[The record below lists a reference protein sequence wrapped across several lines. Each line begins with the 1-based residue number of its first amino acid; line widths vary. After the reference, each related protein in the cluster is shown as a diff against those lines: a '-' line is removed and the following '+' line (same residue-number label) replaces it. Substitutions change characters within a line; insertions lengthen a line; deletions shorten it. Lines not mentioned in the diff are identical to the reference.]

1 MMVRVRYAPSPTG
14 LQHIGGVR
22 TALFNYLFARAQGGA
37 FVLRIEDTDQERYS
51 EEALEDIYATF
62 EWLGISW
69 DEGPDR
75 GGPYGPYFQSQR
87 LERYHKAVRSLL
99 DAGKAY
105 ECFCSAERL
114 AGLRSEGARDGVVGY
129 DRRCRN
135 LDDEQRAAYRAE
147 GITPVVRLKVPDN
160 GAASFEDLLLGTV
173 KRKYKDLSP
182 DPIILKSDGFPTYHL
197 ANVVDD
203 HEMEISHVL
212 RAQEW
217 LSSTPLHILL
227 YEAFGYEP
235 PRYCHLPFVTGKDGQ
250 KLSKRHGATSVVEFR
265 KQGYLPEALTNYI
278 ALLGWSYDDSREFFT
293 LRELEQL
300 FSIEKLNKA
309 PAVFDYKKLEWFNGN
324 YIRDCSDERLFEL
337 MRPYLEAAELL
348 PAGNASAGGATAA
361 GESRRPGPGADES
374 HEADVVR
381 NAVPLVRERLKL
393 LSEAPELLRF
403 LLADVTGNYD
413 AEELIP
419 KKMDAQA
426 TEALLQAVRP
436 VVAAMEQYDDE
447 QLEAE
452 FRRLAERHETKLG
465 NVMMPLRVAITG
477 SRTSPPLIGSLRLLG
492 TDRALARV
500 DAAIAKL

>member
-1 MMVRVRYAPSPTG
+1 MTVRVRYAPSPTG

-62 EWLGISW
+62 EWLGIVW

-87 LERYHKAVRSLL
+87 LARYHEAVQTLL

-114 AGLRSEGARDGVVGY
+114 AGLRSEGARDGVLGY
-129 DRRCRN
+129 DRRCRD
-135 LDDEQRAAYRAE
+135 LTEEQRAAYRAE
-147 GITPVVRLKVPDN
+147 GVTPVVRLKVPEQ
-160 GAASFEDLLLGTV
+160 GAASFEDMLLGTV

-203 HEMEISHVL
+203 HEMAISHVL

-227 YEAFGYEP
+227 YEAFGFEP

-278 ALLGWSYDDSREFFT
+278 ALLGWSYDDSREFFA
-293 LRELEQL
+293 LNELERL
-300 FSIEKLNKA
+300 FSVEKLNKA

-324 YIRDCSDERLFEL
+324 YIRECSSERLFEL
-337 MRPYLEAAELL
+337 MRPYLETAGLL
-348 PAGNASAGGATAA
+348 PAGNETREAA
-361 GESRRPGPGADES
+361 I
-374 HEADVVR
+374 VR
-381 NAVPLVRERLKL
+381 NAVPLVQERLKL
-393 LSEAPELLRF
+393 LSEAPELLKF
-403 LLADVTGNYD
+403 LLAEITENYA

-419 KKMDAQA
+419 KKMDAA
-426 TEALLQAVRP
+426 AAKALLNAVRP
-436 VVAAMEQYDDE
+436 VVAAMEHYDDE

-452 FRRLAERHETKLG
+452 FRRLAEQHDTKLG

-492 TDRALARV
+492 TERALARI